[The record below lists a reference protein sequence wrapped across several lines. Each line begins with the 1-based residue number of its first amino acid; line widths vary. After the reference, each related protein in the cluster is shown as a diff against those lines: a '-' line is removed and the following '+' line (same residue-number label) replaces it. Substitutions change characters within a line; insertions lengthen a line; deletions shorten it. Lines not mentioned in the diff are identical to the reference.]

1 MRGVSKAPMCHF
13 DAYKSKHWHQRHHK
27 AGLKHSG
34 SLLLRRGMLLALVML
49 GMAKALAQQA
59 PRPDAGSLQ
68 EPQSQLPQLPAP
80 GSPAIVLPPLP
91 SAPLAAVP
99 LRITPRSFRFVGNT
113 IFDQA
118 HLAGLL
124 VDAVGQ
130 PTTFTGLNELA
141 NRLGKYYR
149 EQGYLLTEVYLPEQV
164 LQTDGGEVTFAVI
177 EARVGRVRVQL
188 DETQG
193 SASYARRV
201 LAYNLRPGMLI
212 TEYLL
217 DKPVLLL
224 RDLAGMEASASV
236 EPGEKLGEADVTVT
250 VRSLG
255 TQVDAAVGANNHGS
269 GSVAATQLH
278 VDLNV
283 SNALGRGDV
292 FSARLQQGEAGN
304 SQLYRL
310 GYMVPVGAAGTRLAV
325 NTAHTSYALG
335 RQFAA
340 LGASGKA
347 DITGLSLTHPLVRAR
362 QHNVYGVIGLEHKRF
377 EDLVNTP
384 YNSSE
389 RQIVATR
396 LGLLGNHVGAQ
407 IGAGSFSSYALT
419 WTAGRLGMDAGTGAI
434 DQGSGGERASG
445 SFDKLNLEYQRI
457 DYLSREVSLHL
468 NLQSQQAG
476 KNLAS
481 AEKMSLGGPNGV
493 RGYPVGEGVGDS
505 GTLINLEYRHQLPAT
520 AALAGA
526 PLSLVLFYD
535 HGVIQFHQDPAGLST
550 ASNLQV
556 LGAAGIGVLAGRSNK
571 FRVSAHL
578 AWRTTQV
585 APTTGDADQTP
596 RVWVTAQ
603 KWL

>member
-1 MRGVSKAPMCHF
+1 MKYV
-13 DAYKSKHWHQRHHK
+13 
-27 AGLKHSG
+27 G
-34 SLLLRRGMLLALVML
+34 SLTLQRSILSLLISL
-49 GMAKALAQQA
+49 GMVEAMAQQA

-68 EPQSQLPQLPAP
+68 EPQSQLPQLPEP
-80 GSPAIVLPPLP
+80 GTPAIILPQLLPIPVAPLP
-91 SAPLAAVP
+91 Q
-99 LRITPRSFRFVGNT
+99 RITPQAFRFVGNT
-113 IFDQA
+113 VFDQA
-118 HLAGLL
+118 HLAEQLT
-124 VDAVGQ
+124 DAVGQ
-130 PTTFTGLNELA
+130 ATTLSGLNALA
-141 NRLGKYYR
+141 SKLAEYYR
-149 EQGYLLTEVYLPEQV
+149 QQGYLLTEVYLPEQV
-164 LQTDGGEVTFAVI
+164 LQAEGGVVTFAVI

-188 DETQG
+188 DETHG
-193 SASYARRV
+193 SASYAQRV
-201 LAYNLRPGMLI
+201 VAHNLQPGMLI

-224 RDLAGMEASASV
+224 RDLAGIEASASV
-236 EPGEKLGEADVTVT
+236 EPGEKLGDADVTVT
-250 VRSLG
+250 IRSLG
-255 TQVDAAVGANNHGS
+255 TKVDAVVGVNNHGS

-278 VDLNV
+278 VDFNV

-310 GYMVPVGAAGTRLAV
+310 GYMVPVGPAGTRLAV
-325 NTAHTSYALG
+325 NAAHTSYALG

-362 QHNVYGVIGLEHKRF
+362 QHNIYGVIGLEHKRF
-377 EDLVNTP
+377 EDLVKTP
-384 YNSSE
+384 YNNSE

-396 LGLLGNHVGAQ
+396 LGLLGNHVGAL
-407 IGAGSFSSYALT
+407 IGGSSFNSYALT
-419 WTAGRLGMDAGTGAI
+419 WTAGRLGMDTGTQAI

-520 AALAGA
+520 VALAGA
-526 PLSLVLFYD
+526 PISLVLFYD

-578 AWRTTQV
+578 AWRTTQA